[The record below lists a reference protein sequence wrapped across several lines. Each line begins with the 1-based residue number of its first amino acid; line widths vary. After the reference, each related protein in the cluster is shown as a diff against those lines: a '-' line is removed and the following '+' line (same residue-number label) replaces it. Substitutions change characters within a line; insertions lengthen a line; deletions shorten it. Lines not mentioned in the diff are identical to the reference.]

1 MHSHINVG
9 FGSDMAIAK
18 LAQAIKEA
26 VGYAGKIG
34 VNASKLDGSPR
45 KWIDSSK
52 LKKLGWEPKV
62 DLASGIRLAYGDF
75 KARSV

>member
-1 MHSHINVG
+1 MHGHINVG
-9 FGSDMAIAK
+9 FGSDMTIAE

-26 VGYAGKIG
+26 VGYTGKIG
-34 VNASKLDGSPR
+34 FDASKLDGSPR

-52 LKKLGWEPKV
+52 LKKLGWQPKV
-62 DLASGIRLAYGDF
+62 DLVSGIRVAYGDF